1 MSRVLA
7 RKIGIFIL
15 SLAILFFISGC
26 ETVVAMKKGDVKM
39 SDLVEITKLRNK
51 PRLLAS
57 SVKAKDAQW
66 PNIFDFSKVNFDFQK
81 MDAWIQ
87 NKLW

>member
-1 MSRVLA
+1 MSRVQA
-7 RKIGIFIL
+7 RKTGIFVL

-26 ETVVAMKKGDVKM
+26 ETVAAMKKGDVKM

-57 SVKAKDAQW
+57 SAKAKDAQR

-81 MDAWIQ
+81 MDDWIQ
-87 NKLW
+87 NGLW

>member
-1 MSRVLA
+1 MSGALA
-7 RKIGIFIL
+7 RKIGIFVL

-26 ETVVAMKKGDVKM
+26 ETIAAMKKGDVKIN
-39 SDLVEITKLRNK
+39 DLVEIAKLRNK

-57 SVKAKDAQW
+57 SVNAKDAQRF
-66 PNIFDFSKVNFDFQK
+66 NIFDFQK
-81 MDAWIQ
+81 MDAWFQ